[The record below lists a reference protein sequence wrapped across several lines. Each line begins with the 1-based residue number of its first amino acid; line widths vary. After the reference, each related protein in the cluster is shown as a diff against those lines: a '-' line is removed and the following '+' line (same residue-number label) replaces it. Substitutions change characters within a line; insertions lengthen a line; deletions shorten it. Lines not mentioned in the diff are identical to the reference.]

1 MCSAKK
7 PQAAITA
14 AASSCSAALP
24 PRSATSARAPSVPQI
39 RCAKI
44 QTFIATAVGSQK
56 YVSRNSGPGKGDSGC

>member
-14 AASSCSAALP
+14 APSSCSAAFP
-24 PRSATSARAPSVPQI
+24 PRSATSARAPSVPQM

-56 YVSRNSGPGKGDSGC
+56 